1 MLGENGGWISRRNE
15 DTSDDSTDDD
25 TSGSLGG
32 QPMEKVYAT
41 KDSGPERLED
51 KALAAALECSA
62 GTDQGLY
69 AGFVIR
75 VKGAVAS
82 VVYGRNEVV
91 QVKRPGRGTFSKVR
105 FGDAVVLARRV
116 QFVPGKAARVTY
128 GFAALKKGEK
138 FVPTVEKR
146 AALKAVMLV
155 AAGGGVDGVAVLPAL
170 GTKMAVPAAMADELC
185 LMSALEEG
193 AGAISLPVGSS
204 FFFLP
209 TFQGGKVLPGQV
221 CPFGV
226 SIADAGMAN
235 DVPATSVDLCPGFL
249 LPDSRVQAL
258 AGQHLRV
265 DAMPFVD
272 VSRHAFAFGMGANG
286 VRQMLV
292 ATGDTRQDS
301 LYHKRV
307 EEAMVKA
314 EAIRN
319 GRVASLRDLG
329 GLLSEARKCLVVPET
344 AYLEKYAVWL
354 KRDMKTA
361 ERRGDRLCV
370 VVGCFVDE
378 ECTAGSIYNTE
389 DIPLLN
395 QDNFPWIVSV
405 TLIDGHVQ
413 CFSFDGRD
421 RFVLSEAS
429 RVGKKLAL
437 IELDSFAGGVGTFPV
452 PGVLVPDPL
461 ASEVGQCPTEAK
473 PGVDVLVSLPEGDNR
488 RQLLLDQCSASV
500 YRTKGSLEILSVP
513 FATVAKAKQF
523 VLNTA
528 DNARGIFA
536 MLKSELYCKGT
547 LTLTVDL
554 GTGPG
559 AASITAGELFYL
571 LRATGVMPI
580 GGSRYRIAT
589 AMPML
594 DAAHLLHFQN
604 CYVQADNKKFKVLR
618 NDSDEYVHL
627 DTKKAPKSILKYYRK
642 EPERYSATEGVDT
655 KWWYQIQN
663 LPRWVTQRGLLNTLS
678 SLRWWPDSA
687 GSFLVS
693 RSTHHPV
700 AFFALERK
708 QHCSNVPVSVVI
720 EGRPCAVVPSAPPP
734 TAVVKKAAPSF
745 CSQQSLAVLANFPAQ
760 PAWSC
765 TVKTKN
771 LVNAKYKKR
780 KREFLPSDSAPLA
793 EIPDS
798 KNLGDMGG
806 VAGRVTF
813 LRKVARPGLALPAVR
828 KVPRSEPECA
838 AEPCLGDQLE
848 AAVKDMLPDEYVGL
862 ARAIADTVY
871 RGAASDGEVE
881 RLLESET
888 LPFMVEAALAE
899 LTGSQ
904 ESGGGIVI
912 MDMPPESKTGDDDML
927 GGSQS
932 MVDIESDSSLPD
944 GDDDSFDPSDYDG
957 SQSGEESDEEAGEE
971 QEDSEN
977 DEACQEE
984 LAQTEVVTPARAANS
999 QGPHGDYSE
1008 VPVRGYPG
1016 DNAPVQGPSP
1026 PWGPTTPNFLIR
1038 EREAREGFIAALGRT
1053 LRGAARKQ

>member
-1 MLGENGGWISRRNE
+1 MREAVNVLASPRALEQAVNFAVDAGVVPGAKPSDEFTTVVHSRKGSKRARKRGSSDEEVKSLKSRKGTSGRGRGYGGGRGSGRSGAGMRVGASERGRSVLHTGNVDRKMQQLVRDEAPDLNNEEVLHVSAKLLKMNKKDRDAALESADTLRRLAGREAEVGPAGGGLSPPNKEREFGRQLYIKVLTFRTGMARKIADALLDLPVERLRALLESKAELEREVSKTCTLLGGPVRAAGGAKKDRWASAKGAKKKSQNPRTGDRRNVNGGTSAAPKHPPVRPARAPVSKGSAWELPMLGENGGWISRRNE
-15 DTSDDSTDDD
+15 DTSDDSADDD
-25 TSGSLGG
+25 TRGSLGG

-155 AAGGGVDGVAVLPAL
+155 AAGSGVDGVAVLPAL
-170 GTKMAVPAAMADELC
+170 GTKMAVPAVMADELC

-329 GLLSEARKCLVVPET
+329 ELLSEARKCLVVPET

-389 DIPLLN
+389 DIPLFN

-429 RVGKKLAL
+429 REGKKLAL

-678 SLRWWPDSA
+678 SLR
-687 GSFLVS
+687 
-693 RSTHHPV
+693 
-700 AFFALERK
+700 
-708 QHCSNVPVSVVI
+708 
-720 EGRPCAVVPSAPPP
+720 
-734 TAVVKKAAPSF
+734 
-745 CSQQSLAVLANFPAQ
+745 
-760 PAWSC
+760 
-765 TVKTKN
+765 
-771 LVNAKYKKR
+771 
-780 KREFLPSDSAPLA
+780 
-793 EIPDS
+793 
-798 KNLGDMGG
+798 
-806 VAGRVTF
+806 
-813 LRKVARPGLALPAVR
+813 
-828 KVPRSEPECA
+828 
-838 AEPCLGDQLE
+838 
-848 AAVKDMLPDEYVGL
+848 
-862 ARAIADTVY
+862 
-871 RGAASDGEVE
+871 
-881 RLLESET
+881 
-888 LPFMVEAALAE
+888 
-899 LTGSQ
+899 
-904 ESGGGIVI
+904 
-912 MDMPPESKTGDDDML
+912 
-927 GGSQS
+927 
-932 MVDIESDSSLPD
+932 
-944 GDDDSFDPSDYDG
+944 
-957 SQSGEESDEEAGEE
+957 
-971 QEDSEN
+971 
-977 DEACQEE
+977 
-984 LAQTEVVTPARAANS
+984 
-999 QGPHGDYSE
+999 
-1008 VPVRGYPG
+1008 
-1016 DNAPVQGPSP
+1016 
-1026 PWGPTTPNFLIR
+1026 
-1038 EREAREGFIAALGRT
+1038 
-1053 LRGAARKQ
+1053 